1 MKYKWDT
8 ILQRWEYETRNWE
21 DIMAVSFTNNWK
33 NILDKLESTL
43 RNEFEG
49 ALSVYRGNKV
59 PVGSTYLQLNP
70 LGSELLEYNATS
82 ETREFTIQI
91 LYFFLEANVKNS
103 ALDHILRTVSRIE
116 ALIHDNMAMTLTDS
130 SNLFNCRMQ
139 STELNA
145 GEYDMYVVEW
155 DYKCMHLGNVS

>member
-1 MKYKWDT
+1 
-8 ILQRWEYETRNWE
+8 
-21 DIMAVSFTNNWK
+21 MAVSFTNNWK
-33 NILDKLESTL
+33 NILDKLESIL
-43 RNEFEG
+43 RTEFKG
-49 ALSVYRGNKV
+49 ALPVYTGDKA
-59 PVGSTYLQLNP
+59 PAGSTYLQLNP
-70 LGSELLEYNATS
+70 VGSELLDYSVSS

-91 LYFFLEANVKNS
+91 LYYFLESNARDS

-145 GEYDMYVVEW
+145 GDEDMYAVEW
-155 DYKCMHLGNVS
+155 EYKCMHLGNVS

>member
-1 MKYKWDT
+1 
-8 ILQRWEYETRNWE
+8 
-21 DIMAVSFTNNWK
+21 MAVSFTNNWK

-43 RNEFEG
+43 RTEFKG
-49 ALSVYRGNKV
+49 ALPVYKGNKA
-59 PVGSTYLQLNP
+59 PAGSTYLQLIP
-70 LGSELLEYNATS
+70 SGSELLEYNVTA

-91 LYFFLEANVKNS
+91 LYYFLEANVKDS

-116 ALIHDNMAMTLTDS
+116 ALIHDNMAMTLSDD

-145 GEYDMYVVEW
+145 GY
-155 DYKCMHLGNVS
+155 